1 MKTEEKPSQG
11 EQDEPA
17 VPVRRGV
24 NEFALKFATVNGTG
38 SASANNLILRSIFR
52 MGVPVSG
59 KNLFPSNIQG
69 LPTWYEVRVS
79 QLGHT
84 ARPSSFDL
92 MVAMNGQTYQ
102 QDIGEVASGG
112 YLIYDDSWP
121 LGPEMRRPDITFL
134 GAPLSQL
141 CAQRFSTVKERI
153 LMKNVATAGLV
164 AALLALPEDELSKQ
178 LVAAYSRRPHL
189 LEDNQAALHLG
200 YQYALEHFSCPLPFH
215 VERMGAPDGRILI
228 DGNTA
233 VALGAVF
240 AGATVGAWYPI
251 TPATSVMENF
261 IRLCARYRRHP
272 GPDGREVN
280 DYLIVQAEDELAAL
294 GIVVGAS
301 WAGARAFTS
310 TSGPGL
316 SLMQELLGL
325 AYYTEV
331 PAVLVDVQRAGPSTG
346 MPTRVQQ
353 ADLLSAAFASHGDT
367 RHILLFPADPRE
379 CFLHTVQAFDL
390 AERFQTPVLVMS
402 DLDIGMNDW
411 EVRELTWDDTYRP
424 DRGRLL
430 SPGELER
437 LERFWRYG
445 DPDSEGTTPRAVP
458 GESPRAGHL
467 VRGSGHD
474 FRAAYTERPD
484 EYQEVMDRLLR
495 KHRAAAEHLPPPVVE
510 VREGAPFG
518 VITLGSCDLAV
529 REALEALPGPAPSYL
544 RVTGYPF
551 PPAVA
556 RFIESH
562 PHCYVV
568 EQNRDAQL
576 RSLLLIETGA
586 GAERLRPVLSYGG
599 LPLTASFVRERILEL
614 EGAL

>member
-1 MKTEEKPSQG
+1 MAEVQLPEAPSR
-11 EQDEPA
+11 A
-17 VPVRRGV
+17 RV
-24 NEFALKFATVNGTG
+24 NEFAIKLANVNGTG
-38 SASANNLILRSIFR
+38 SASTNNLLMQTIFR

-79 QLGHT
+79 QSGHT
-84 ARPSSFDL
+84 ARTASFDL

-102 QDIGEVASGG
+102 QDIEEVASGG
-112 YLIYDDSWP
+112 YLVYDDSWP
-121 LGPEMRRPDITFL
+121 LNPEMRRPDITFL
-134 GAPLSQL
+134 GAPLAQL
-141 CAQRFSTVKERI
+141 CAQRFTTVKERI

-164 AALLALPEDELSKQ
+164 AALLALPLEELSKQ
-178 LVAAYSRRPHL
+178 LVAAYSRRPQL
-189 LEDNQAALHLG
+189 LEDNQAALELG
-200 YQYALEHFSCPLPFH
+200 YRYALDNFSCPLPFH
-215 VERMGAPDGRILI
+215 VEQMGAPDGRILI

-261 IRLCARYRRHP
+261 VRLCAQYRRHP
-272 GPDGREVN
+272 GPDGREAH
-280 DYLIVQAEDELAAL
+280 DYLILQAEDELAAL

-353 ADLLSAAFASHGDT
+353 ADLFSAAFASHGDT
-367 RHILLFPADPRE
+367 RHILLFPSDPRE

-411 EVRELTWDDTYRP
+411 EVPELTWDDSYRP

-430 SPGELER
+430 GTEELER
-437 LERFWRYG
+437 LEHFWRYG
-445 DPDSEGTTPRAVP
+445 DPDLQWTTPRAVP
-458 GESPRAGHL
+458 GETPRAGHL

-474 FRAAYTERPD
+474 LRALYTERPD
-484 EYQEVMDRLLR
+484 EYQEVVDRLLR
-495 KHRAAAEHLPPPVVE
+495 KHQAAATHLPPPVVE
-510 VREGAPFG
+510 LREGAPFG
-518 VITLGSCDLAV
+518 VISMGSCDLAV
-529 REALEALPGPAPSYL
+529 REALEEFPGPAPSYL
-544 RVTGYPF
+544 RITGYPF

-556 RFIESH
+556 EFIEAH
-562 PHCYVV
+562 THCYVV

-586 GAERLRPVLSYGG
+586 GGERLRPVLSYGG
-599 LPLTASFVRERILEL
+599 LPITASFIRDRILEQ
-614 EGAL
+614 ESPQ

>member
-1 MKTEEKPSQG
+1 MAKVQLPEAPSR
-11 EQDEPA
+11 A
-17 VPVRRGV
+17 RV
-24 NEFALKFATVNGTG
+24 NEFAIKLANVNGTG
-38 SASANNLILRSIFR
+38 SASTNNLLMQTIFR

-79 QLGHT
+79 QSGHT
-84 ARPSSFDL
+84 ARTASFDL

-102 QDIGEVASGG
+102 QDIGEVAPGG
-112 YLIYDDSWP
+112 YLVYDDSWP
-121 LGPEMRRPDITFL
+121 LDPEMRRSDITFL
-134 GAPLSQL
+134 GAPLAQL
-141 CAQRFSTVKERI
+141 CAQRFNTVKERI

-164 AALLALPEDELSKQ
+164 AALLALPVDELSKQ
-178 LVAAYSRRPHL
+178 LVAAYSRRPQL
-189 LEDNQAALHLG
+189 LEDNQAALQLG
-200 YQYALEHFSCPLPFH
+200 YQYALENFPCPLPFH
-215 VERMGAPDGRILI
+215 VEQMGAPDGRILI

-261 IRLCARYRRHP
+261 IRLCAQYRRRP

-280 DYLIVQAEDELAAL
+280 DYLILQAEDELAAL

-367 RHILLFPADPRE
+367 RHILLFPSDPRE

-411 EVRELTWDDTYRP
+411 EVPELTWDDSYGP

-430 SPGELER
+430 SPEELER
-437 LERFWRYG
+437 LEHFWRYG
-445 DPDSEGTTPRAVP
+445 DPDPEWTTPRAVP
-458 GESPRAGHL
+458 GETPRAGHL

-474 FRAAYTERPD
+474 LRAVYTERPD
-484 EYQEVMDRLLR
+484 EYQEVVDRLLR
-495 KHRAAAEHLPPPVVE
+495 KHRAAAQHLPPPVVE
-510 VREGAPFG
+510 LHEGAPFG
-518 VITLGSCDLAV
+518 VITMGSCDLAV
-529 REALEALPGPAPSYL
+529 REALEHLPGPAPSYL

-551 PPAVA
+551 PAAVA
-556 RFIESH
+556 EFMAAH

-568 EQNRDAQL
+568 EQNRDGQL
-576 RSLLLIETGA
+576 RSLLLIETGF
-586 GAERLRPVLSYGG
+586 GGERLRPVLSYGG
-599 LPLTASFVRERILEL
+599 LPITASFIRDRILEQ
-614 EGAL
+614 ESPQ

>member
-1 MKTEEKPSQG
+1 MAKVQLPEAPSR
-11 EQDEPA
+11 A
-17 VPVRRGV
+17 RV
-24 NEFALKFATVNGTG
+24 NEFAIKLANVNGTG
-38 SASANNLILRSIFR
+38 SASTNNLLMQTIFR

-79 QLGHT
+79 QSGHT
-84 ARPSSFDL
+84 ARTASFDL

-102 QDIGEVASGG
+102 QDIGEVAPGG
-112 YLIYDDSWP
+112 YLVYDDSWP
-121 LGPEMRRPDITFL
+121 LDPEMRRSDITFL
-134 GAPLSQL
+134 GAPLAQL
-141 CAQRFSTVKERI
+141 CAQRFNTVKERI

-164 AALLALPEDELSKQ
+164 AALLALPVDELSKQ
-178 LVAAYSRRPHL
+178 LVAAYSRRPQL
-189 LEDNQAALHLG
+189 LEDNQAALQLG
-200 YQYALEHFSCPLPFH
+200 YQYALENFPCPLPFH
-215 VERMGAPDGRILI
+215 VEQMGAPDGRILI

-261 IRLCARYRRHP
+261 IRLCSQYRRRP

-280 DYLIVQAEDELAAL
+280 DYLILQAEDELAAL

-367 RHILLFPADPRE
+367 RHILLFPSDPRE

-411 EVRELTWDDTYRP
+411 EVPELTWDDSYRP

-430 SPGELER
+430 SPEELER

-445 DPDSEGTTPRAVP
+445 DPDPEWTTPRAVP
-458 GESPRAGHL
+458 GETPRAGHL

-474 FRAAYTERPD
+474 LRAVYTERPD
-484 EYQEVMDRLLR
+484 EYQEVVDRLLR
-495 KHRAAAEHLPPPVVE
+495 KHRAAAQHLPPPVVE
-510 VREGAPFG
+510 LHEGAPFG
-518 VITLGSCDLAV
+518 VITMGSCDLAV
-529 REALEALPGPAPSYL
+529 REALEQLPGPAPSYL

-551 PPAVA
+551 PAAVA
-556 RFIESH
+556 EFMAAH

-568 EQNRDAQL
+568 EQNRDGQL
-576 RSLLLIETGA
+576 RSLLLIETGF
-586 GAERLRPVLSYGG
+586 GGERLRPVLSYGG
-599 LPLTASFVRERILEL
+599 LPITASFIRDRILEQ
-614 EGAL
+614 ESPQ

>member
-1 MKTEEKPSQG
+1 MAKVQLPEAPSR
-11 EQDEPA
+11 A
-17 VPVRRGV
+17 RV
-24 NEFALKFATVNGTG
+24 NEFAIKLANVNGTG
-38 SASANNLILRSIFR
+38 SASTNNLLMQTIFR

-79 QLGHT
+79 QSGHT
-84 ARPSSFDL
+84 ARTASFDL

-102 QDIGEVASGG
+102 QDIREVASGG
-112 YLIYDDSWP
+112 YLVYDDSWP
-121 LGPEMRRPDITFL
+121 LDPEMRRPDITFL
-134 GAPLSQL
+134 GAPLAQL
-141 CAQRFSTVKERI
+141 CAQRFDTVKERI

-164 AALLALPEDELSKQ
+164 AALLALPVDELSQQ
-178 LVAAYSRRPHL
+178 LVAAYSRRPQL
-189 LEDNQAALHLG
+189 LEDNQAALQLG
-200 YQYALEHFSCPLPFH
+200 YQYALENFPCPLPFH
-215 VERMGAPDGRILI
+215 VQPMGAPEGRILI

-233 VALGAVF
+233 VALGAVY

-272 GPDGREVN
+272 GPDGQEAN
-280 DYLIVQAEDELAAL
+280 DYLILQAEDELAAL

-367 RHILLFPADPRE
+367 RHILLFPSDPRE
-379 CFLHTVQAFDL
+379 CFLHTVRAFDL

-411 EVRELTWDDTYRP
+411 EVPELTWDDSYRP

-430 SPGELER
+430 SPEELER

-445 DPDSEGTTPRAVP
+445 DPDPEWTTPRAVP
-458 GESPRAGHL
+458 GETPRAGHL

-474 FRAAYTERPD
+474 LRAVYTERPD
-484 EYQEVMDRLLR
+484 EYQEVVDRLLR
-495 KHRAAAEHLPPPVVE
+495 KHRAAAQHLPPPVVE
-510 VREGAPFG
+510 LHEGAPFG
-518 VITLGSCDLAV
+518 VITMGSCDLAV
-529 REALEALPGPAPSYL
+529 REALEQLPGPVSSYL
-544 RVTGYPF
+544 RITGYPF

-556 RFIESH
+556 EFMGAH

-568 EQNRDAQL
+568 EQNRDGQL
-576 RSLLLIETGA
+576 RSLLLMETGVS
-586 GAERLRPVLSYGG
+586 GERLRPVLSYGG
-599 LPLTASFVRERILEL
+599 LPITASFIRDRILEQ
-614 EGAL
+614 ESPQ

>member
-1 MKTEEKPSQG
+1 MAKVQLPEAPSR
-11 EQDEPA
+11 A
-17 VPVRRGV
+17 RV
-24 NEFALKFATVNGTG
+24 NEFAIKLANVNGTG
-38 SASANNLILRSIFR
+38 SASTNNLLMQTIFR

-79 QLGHT
+79 QSGHT
-84 ARPSSFDL
+84 ARTASFDL

-102 QDIGEVASGG
+102 QDIGEVAPGG
-112 YLIYDDSWP
+112 YLVYDDSWP
-121 LGPEMRRPDITFL
+121 LDPEMRRSDITFL
-134 GAPLSQL
+134 GAPLAQL
-141 CAQRFSTVKERI
+141 CAQRFNTVKERI

-164 AALLALPEDELSKQ
+164 AALLALPVDELSKQ
-178 LVAAYSRRPHL
+178 LVAAYSRRPQL
-189 LEDNQAALHLG
+189 LEDNQAALQLG
-200 YQYALEHFSCPLPFH
+200 YQYALENFPCPLPFH
-215 VERMGAPDGRILI
+215 VEQMGAPDGRILI

-261 IRLCARYRRHP
+261 IRLCSQYRRRP

-280 DYLIVQAEDELAAL
+280 DYLILQAEDELAAL

-367 RHILLFPADPRE
+367 RHILLFPSDPRE

-411 EVRELTWDDTYRP
+411 EVPELTWDDSYRP

-430 SPGELER
+430 SPEELER
-437 LERFWRYG
+437 LEHFWRYG
-445 DPDSEGTTPRAVP
+445 DPDPEWTTPRAVP
-458 GESPRAGHL
+458 GETPRAGHL

-474 FRAAYTERPD
+474 LRAVYTERPD
-484 EYQEVMDRLLR
+484 EYQEVVDRLLR
-495 KHRAAAEHLPPPVVE
+495 KHRAAAQHLPPPVVE
-510 VREGAPFG
+510 LHEGAPFG
-518 VITLGSCDLAV
+518 VITMGSCDLAV
-529 REALEALPGPAPSYL
+529 REALEQLPGPAPSYL

-551 PPAVA
+551 PAAVA
-556 RFIESH
+556 EFMAAH

-568 EQNRDAQL
+568 EQNRDGQL
-576 RSLLLIETGA
+576 RSLLLIETGF
-586 GAERLRPVLSYGG
+586 GGERLRPVLSYGG
-599 LPLTASFVRERILEL
+599 LPITASFIRDRILEQ
-614 EGAL
+614 ESPQ

>member
-1 MKTEEKPSQG
+1 MAKVQLPEAPSR
-11 EQDEPA
+11 A
-17 VPVRRGV
+17 RV
-24 NEFALKFATVNGTG
+24 NEFAIKLANVNGTG
-38 SASANNLILRSIFR
+38 SASTNNLLMQTIFR

-79 QLGHT
+79 QSGHT
-84 ARPSSFDL
+84 ARTASFDL

-102 QDIGEVASGG
+102 QDIGEVAPGG
-112 YLIYDDSWP
+112 YLVYDDSWP
-121 LGPEMRRPDITFL
+121 LDPEMRRSDITFL
-134 GAPLSQL
+134 GAPLAQL
-141 CAQRFSTVKERI
+141 CAQRFNTVKERI

-164 AALLALPEDELSKQ
+164 AALLALPVDELSKQ
-178 LVAAYSRRPHL
+178 LVAAYSRRPQL
-189 LEDNQAALHLG
+189 LEDNQAALQLG
-200 YQYALEHFSCPLPFH
+200 YQYARENFPCPLPFH
-215 VERMGAPDGRILI
+215 VEQMGAPDGRILI

-261 IRLCARYRRHP
+261 IRLCSQYRRRP

-280 DYLIVQAEDELAAL
+280 DYLILQAEDELAAL

-367 RHILLFPADPRE
+367 RHILLFPSDPRE

-411 EVRELTWDDTYRP
+411 EVPELTWDDSYRP

-430 SPGELER
+430 SPEELER
-437 LERFWRYG
+437 LEHFWRYG
-445 DPDSEGTTPRAVP
+445 DPDPEWTTPRAVP
-458 GESPRAGHL
+458 GETPRAGHL

-474 FRAAYTERPD
+474 LRAVYTERPD
-484 EYQEVMDRLLR
+484 EYQEVVDRLLR
-495 KHRAAAEHLPPPVVE
+495 KHRAAAQHLPPPVVE
-510 VREGAPFG
+510 LHEGAPFG
-518 VITLGSCDLAV
+518 VITMGSCDLAV
-529 REALEALPGPAPSYL
+529 REALEQLPGPAPSYL

-551 PPAVA
+551 PAAVA
-556 RFIESH
+556 EFMAAH

-568 EQNRDAQL
+568 EQNRDGQL
-576 RSLLLIETGA
+576 RSLLLIETGF
-586 GAERLRPVLSYGG
+586 GGERLRPVLSYGG
-599 LPLTASFVRERILEL
+599 LPITASFIRDRILEQ
-614 EGAL
+614 ESPQ

>member
-1 MKTEEKPSQG
+1 MAKVQLPEAPSR
-11 EQDEPA
+11 A
-17 VPVRRGV
+17 RV
-24 NEFALKFATVNGTG
+24 NEFAIKLANVNGTG
-38 SASANNLILRSIFR
+38 SASTNNLLMQTIFR

-79 QLGHT
+79 QSGHT
-84 ARPSSFDL
+84 ARTASFDL

-102 QDIGEVASGG
+102 QDIGEVAPGG
-112 YLIYDDSWP
+112 YLVYDDSWP
-121 LGPEMRRPDITFL
+121 LDPEMRRSDITFL
-134 GAPLSQL
+134 GAPLAQL
-141 CAQRFSTVKERI
+141 CAQRFNTVKERI

-164 AALLALPEDELSKQ
+164 AALLALPVDELSKQ
-178 LVAAYSRRPHL
+178 LVAAYSRRPQL
-189 LEDNQAALHLG
+189 LEDNQAALQLG
-200 YQYALEHFSCPLPFH
+200 YQYALENFPCPLPFH
-215 VERMGAPDGRILI
+215 VEQMGAPDGRILI

-261 IRLCARYRRHP
+261 IRLCSQYRRRP

-280 DYLIVQAEDELAAL
+280 DYLILQAEDELAAL

-367 RHILLFPADPRE
+367 RHILLFPSDPRE
-379 CFLHTVQAFDL
+379 CFLHTVKAFDL

-411 EVRELTWDDTYRP
+411 EVPELTWDDSYRP

-430 SPGELER
+430 SPEELER
-437 LERFWRYG
+437 LEHFWRYG
-445 DPDSEGTTPRAVP
+445 DPDPEWTTPRAVP
-458 GESPRAGHL
+458 GETPRAGHL

-474 FRAAYTERPD
+474 LRAVYTERPD
-484 EYQEVMDRLLR
+484 EYQEVVDRLLR
-495 KHRAAAEHLPPPVVE
+495 KHRAAAQHLPPPVVE
-510 VREGAPFG
+510 LHEGAPFG
-518 VITLGSCDLAV
+518 VITMGSCDLAV
-529 REALEALPGPAPSYL
+529 REALEHLPGPAPSYL

-551 PPAVA
+551 PAAVA
-556 RFIESH
+556 EFMAAH

-568 EQNRDAQL
+568 EQNRDGQL
-576 RSLLLIETGA
+576 RSLLLIETGF
-586 GAERLRPVLSYGG
+586 GGERLRPVLSYGG
-599 LPLTASFVRERILEL
+599 LPITASFIRDRILEQ
-614 EGAL
+614 ESPQ

>member
-1 MKTEEKPSQG
+1 MAKVQLPEAPSR
-11 EQDEPA
+11 A
-17 VPVRRGV
+17 RV
-24 NEFALKFATVNGTG
+24 NEFAIKLANVNGTG
-38 SASANNLILRSIFR
+38 SASTNNLLMQTIFR

-79 QLGHT
+79 QSGHT
-84 ARPSSFDL
+84 ARTSSFDL

-102 QDIGEVASGG
+102 QDIAEVASGG
-112 YLIYDDSWP
+112 YLVYDDSWP
-121 LGPEMRRPDITFL
+121 LDQEMRRPDITFL
-134 GAPLSQL
+134 GAPLAQL
-141 CAQRFSTVKERI
+141 CAQRFATVKERI

-164 AALLALPEDELSKQ
+164 AALLALPVDELSKQ
-178 LVAAYSRRPHL
+178 LVAAYSRRPQL
-189 LEDNQAALHLG
+189 LEDNQAALQLG
-200 YQYALEHFSCPLPFH
+200 YQYALENFSCPLPFH

-261 IRLCARYRRHP
+261 IRLCAQYRRHP

-280 DYLIVQAEDELAAL
+280 DYLILQAEDELAAL

-367 RHILLFPADPRE
+367 RHILLFPSDPSE
-379 CFLHTVQAFDL
+379 CFRHTVQAFDL

-411 EVRELTWDDTYRP
+411 EVPELTWDDSYRP

-430 SPGELER
+430 RPEELER
-437 LERFWRYG
+437 LEHFWRYG
-445 DPDSEGTTPRAVP
+445 DPDPEWTTPRAVP
-458 GESPRAGHL
+458 GETPQAGHL

-474 FRAAYTERPD
+474 FRAVYTERPD
-484 EYQEVMDRLLR
+484 EYQEVVDRLLR

-510 VREGAPFG
+510 LREGAPFG
-518 VITLGSCDLAV
+518 VITMGSCDLAA
-529 REALEALPGPAPSYL
+529 REALEQLPGPTPSYL
-544 RVTGYPF
+544 RITGYPF

-556 RFIESH
+556 EFIEAH

-568 EQNRDAQL
+568 EQNRDGQL
-576 RSLLLIETGA
+576 RSLLLIETGV
-586 GAERLRPVLSYGG
+586 GGERLRPVLSYGG
-599 LPLTASFVRERILEL
+599 LPITASFIQDRILEQ
-614 EGAL
+614 ESPK

>member
-1 MKTEEKPSQG
+1 MAEVQLPEAPSQ
-11 EQDEPA
+11 A
-17 VPVRRGV
+17 RV
-24 NEFALKFATVNGTG
+24 NEFALKLANVNGTG
-38 SASANNLILRSIFR
+38 SASTNNLLMQTIFR

-79 QLGHT
+79 QSGHT
-84 ARPSSFDL
+84 ARTSSFDL

-102 QDIGEVASGG
+102 QDIQEVASGG
-112 YLIYDDSWP
+112 YLVYDDSWP
-121 LGPEMRRPDITFL
+121 LDPEMRRPDITFL
-134 GAPLSQL
+134 GAPLAQL
-141 CAQRFSTVKERI
+141 CAQRFLTVKERI

-164 AALLALPEDELSKQ
+164 AALLALPVDELSKQ
-178 LVAAYSRRPHL
+178 LVAAYSRRPQL
-189 LEDNQAALHLG
+189 LEDNQAALELG
-200 YQYALEHFSCPLPFH
+200 YQHARDNFPCPLPFH
-215 VERMGAPDGRILI
+215 VEEVGAPDGRILI

-261 IRLCARYRRHP
+261 IRLCAQYRRHP
-272 GPDGREVN
+272 GPDGQEGR
-280 DYLIVQAEDELAAL
+280 DYLILQAEDELAAL

-367 RHILLFPADPRE
+367 RHILLFPSDPRE
-379 CFLHTVQAFDL
+379 CFLHTVRAFDL
-390 AERFQTPVLVMS
+390 ADRFQTPVVLMS

-411 EVRELTWDDTYRP
+411 EVPELTWDDSYRP

-430 SPGELER
+430 GTEELER
-437 LERFWRYG
+437 LEQFWRYG
-445 DPDSEGTTPRAVP
+445 DPDPEWTTPRAVP
-458 GESPRAGHL
+458 GETPRAGHL

-474 FRAAYTERPD
+474 FRAIYTERPD

-495 KHRAAAEHLPPPVVE
+495 KHRAAAAHLPPPVVE
-510 VREGAPFG
+510 RREGAPFG
-518 VITLGSCDLAV
+518 VITMGSCDLPV
-529 REALEALPGPAPSYL
+529 REALEQLPGPEPSYL
-544 RVTGYPF
+544 RITGYPF

-556 RFIESH
+556 EFIEAH

-586 GAERLRPVLSYGG
+586 GGERLRPVLSYGG
-599 LPLTASFVRERILEL
+599 LPVTASFVRDRILEQ
-614 EGAL
+614 ESPQ

>member
-1 MKTEEKPSQG
+1 MAKVQLPDAPSR
-11 EQDEPA
+11 A
-17 VPVRRGV
+17 RV
-24 NEFALKFATVNGTG
+24 NEFAIKLANVNGTG
-38 SASANNLILRSIFR
+38 SASTNNLLMQTIFR

-79 QLGHT
+79 QSGHT
-84 ARPSSFDL
+84 ARTASFDL

-112 YLIYDDSWP
+112 YLVYDDSWP
-121 LGPEMRRPDITFL
+121 LDPEMRRPDITFL
-134 GAPLSQL
+134 GAPLAQL
-141 CAQRFSTVKERI
+141 CAQRFGTVKERI

-164 AALLALPEDELSKQ
+164 AALLALPVDELSKQ
-178 LVAAYSRRPHL
+178 LVAAYSRRPQL
-189 LEDNQAALHLG
+189 LEDNQAALQLG
-200 YQYALEHFSCPLPFH
+200 YQYALENFPCPLPFH
-215 VERMGAPDGRILI
+215 VEQMGAPDGRILI

-233 VALGAVF
+233 VALGAVY

-261 IRLCARYRRHP
+261 IRLCAQYRRHP

-280 DYLIVQAEDELAAL
+280 DYLILQAEDELAAL

-367 RHILLFPADPRE
+367 RHILLFPSDPRE
-379 CFLHTVQAFDL
+379 CFLHTVKAFDL

-411 EVRELTWDDTYRP
+411 EVPELTWDDSYRP

-437 LERFWRYG
+437 LEHFWRYG
-445 DPDSEGTTPRAVP
+445 DPDPEWTTPRAVP
-458 GESPRAGHL
+458 GETPRAGHL

-474 FRAAYTERPD
+474 FRAVYTERPD
-484 EYQEVMDRLLR
+484 EYQEVVDRLLR
-495 KHRAAAEHLPPPVVE
+495 KHRAAAQHLPPPVVE
-510 VREGAPFG
+510 LHAGAPFG
-518 VITLGSCDLAV
+518 VITMGSCDLAV
-529 REALEALPGPAPSYL
+529 REALEQLPGPAPSYL

-551 PPAVA
+551 PAAVA
-556 RFIESH
+556 EFMAAH

-568 EQNRDAQL
+568 EQNRDGQL
-576 RSLLLIETGA
+576 RSLLLIETGF
-586 GAERLRPVLSYGG
+586 GGERLRPVLSYGG
-599 LPLTASFVRERILEL
+599 LPITASFIRDRILEQ
-614 EGAL
+614 ESPQ

>member
-1 MKTEEKPSQG
+1 MAEVQLPEAPSR
-11 EQDEPA
+11 A
-17 VPVRRGV
+17 RV
-24 NEFALKFATVNGTG
+24 NEFAIKLANVNGTG
-38 SASANNLILRSIFR
+38 SASTNNLLMQTIFR

-79 QLGHT
+79 QSGHT
-84 ARPSSFDL
+84 ARTASFDL

-112 YLIYDDSWP
+112 YLVYDDSWP
-121 LGPEMRRPDITFL
+121 LDPEMRRPDLTFL
-134 GAPLSQL
+134 GAPLAQL
-141 CAQRFSTVKERI
+141 CAQRFGTVKERI

-164 AALLALPEDELSKQ
+164 AALLALPVDELSKQ
-178 LVAAYSRRPHL
+178 LVAAYSRRPQL
-189 LEDNQAALHLG
+189 LEDNQAALQLG
-200 YQYALEHFSCPLPFH
+200 YQYALENFPCPLPFH
-215 VERMGAPDGRILI
+215 VEQMGAPDGRILI

-233 VALGAVF
+233 VALGAVY

-261 IRLCARYRRHP
+261 IRLCAQYRRHP

-280 DYLIVQAEDELAAL
+280 DYLILQAEDELAAL

-367 RHILLFPADPRE
+367 RHILLFPSDPRE
-379 CFLHTVQAFDL
+379 CFLHTVKAFDL

-411 EVRELTWDDTYRP
+411 EVPELTWDDSYRP

-430 SPGELER
+430 SPEELER

-445 DPDSEGTTPRAVP
+445 DPDPEWTTPRAVP
-458 GESPRAGHL
+458 GETPRAGHL

-474 FRAAYTERPD
+474 LRAVYTERPD
-484 EYQEVMDRLLR
+484 EYQEVVDRLLR
-495 KHRAAAEHLPPPVVE
+495 KHRAAAQHLPPPVVE
-510 VREGAPFG
+510 MHEGAPFG
-518 VITLGSCDLAV
+518 VITMGSCDLAV
-529 REALEALPGPAPSYL
+529 REALEQLPGPAPSYL

-551 PPAVA
+551 PAAVA
-556 RFIESH
+556 EFVAAH

-568 EQNRDAQL
+568 EQNRDGQL
-576 RSLLLIETGA
+576 RSLLLIETGF
-586 GAERLRPVLSYGG
+586 GGERLRPVLSYGG
-599 LPLTASFVRERILEL
+599 LPITASFIRDRILEQ
-614 EGAL
+614 ESPK

>member
-1 MKTEEKPSQG
+1 MAEVQLPEAPSR
-11 EQDEPA
+11 A
-17 VPVRRGV
+17 RV
-24 NEFALKFATVNGTG
+24 NEFAIKLANVNGTG
-38 SASANNLILRSIFR
+38 SASTNNLLMQTIFR

-79 QLGHT
+79 QSGHT
-84 ARPSSFDL
+84 ARTASFDL

-112 YLIYDDSWP
+112 YLVYDDSWP
-121 LGPEMRRPDITFL
+121 LDSEMRRPDITFL
-134 GAPLSQL
+134 GAPLAQL
-141 CAQRFSTVKERI
+141 CAQRFGTVKERI

-164 AALLALPEDELSKQ
+164 AALLALPVDELSKQ
-178 LVAAYSRRPHL
+178 LVAAYSRRPQL
-189 LEDNQAALHLG
+189 LEDNQAALQLG
-200 YQYALEHFSCPLPFH
+200 YQYALENFPCPLPFH
-215 VERMGAPDGRILI
+215 VEQMGAPDGRILI

-261 IRLCARYRRHP
+261 IRLCSQYRRRP

-280 DYLIVQAEDELAAL
+280 DYLILQAEDELAAL

-367 RHILLFPADPRE
+367 RHILLFPSDPRE

-411 EVRELTWDDTYRP
+411 EVPELTWDDSYRP

-430 SPGELER
+430 SPEELER
-437 LERFWRYG
+437 LEHFWRYG
-445 DPDSEGTTPRAVP
+445 DPDPEWTTPRAVP
-458 GESPRAGHL
+458 GETPRAGHL

-474 FRAAYTERPD
+474 LRAVYTERPD
-484 EYQEVMDRLLR
+484 EYQEVVDRLLR
-495 KHRAAAEHLPPPVVE
+495 KHRAAAQHLPPPVVE
-510 VREGAPFG
+510 LHEGAPFG
-518 VITLGSCDLAV
+518 VITMGSCDLAV
-529 REALEALPGPAPSYL
+529 REALEQLPGPAPSYL

-551 PPAVA
+551 PAAVA
-556 RFIESH
+556 EFMAAH

-568 EQNRDAQL
+568 EQNRDGQL
-576 RSLLLIETGA
+576 RSLLLIETGF
-586 GAERLRPVLSYGG
+586 GGERLRPVLSYGG
-599 LPLTASFVRERILEL
+599 LPITASFIRDRILEQ
-614 EGAL
+614 ESPQ

>member
-1 MKTEEKPSQG
+1 MAEVQLPEAPSR
-11 EQDEPA
+11 A
-17 VPVRRGV
+17 RV
-24 NEFALKFATVNGTG
+24 NEFAIKLANVNGTG
-38 SASANNLILRSIFR
+38 SASTNNLLMQTIFR

-79 QLGHT
+79 QSGHT
-84 ARPSSFDL
+84 ARTASFDL

-112 YLIYDDSWP
+112 YLVYDDSWA
-121 LGPEMRRPDITFL
+121 LDSEMRRPDITFL
-134 GAPLSQL
+134 GAPLAQL
-141 CAQRFSTVKERI
+141 CAQRFATVKERI

-164 AALLALPEDELSKQ
+164 AALLALPVDELSKQ
-178 LVAAYSRRPHL
+178 LVAAYSRRPQL
-189 LEDNQAALHLG
+189 LEDNQAALQLG
-200 YQYALEHFSCPLPFH
+200 YQYALENFPCPLPFH
-215 VERMGAPDGRILI
+215 VEQMGAPDGRILI

-233 VALGAVF
+233 VALGAVY

-261 IRLCARYRRHP
+261 IRLCAQYRRHP

-280 DYLIVQAEDELAAL
+280 DYLILQAEDELAAL

-367 RHILLFPADPRE
+367 RHILLFPSDPRE
-379 CFLHTVQAFDL
+379 CFLHTVKAFDL

-411 EVRELTWDDTYRP
+411 EVPELTWDDSYRP

-430 SPGELER
+430 SPEELER

-445 DPDSEGTTPRAVP
+445 DPDPEWTTPRAVP
-458 GESPRAGHL
+458 GETPRAGHL

-474 FRAAYTERPD
+474 LRAVYTERPD
-484 EYQEVMDRLLR
+484 EYQEVVDRLLR
-495 KHRAAAEHLPPPVVE
+495 KHRAAAQHLPPPVVE
-510 VREGAPFG
+510 MHEGAPFG
-518 VITLGSCDLAV
+518 VITMGSCDLAV
-529 REALEALPGPAPSYL
+529 REALEQLPGPAPSYL

-551 PPAVA
+551 PAAVA
-556 RFIESH
+556 EFVAAH

-568 EQNRDAQL
+568 EQNRDGQL
-576 RSLLLIETGA
+576 RSLLLIETGF
-586 GAERLRPVLSYGG
+586 GGERLRPVLSYGG
-599 LPLTASFVRERILEL
+599 LPITASFIRDRILEQ
-614 EGAL
+614 ESPK

>member
-1 MKTEEKPSQG
+1 MAKVQLPEAPSR
-11 EQDEPA
+11 A
-17 VPVRRGV
+17 RV
-24 NEFALKFATVNGTG
+24 NEFAIKLANVNGTG
-38 SASANNLILRSIFR
+38 SASTNNLLMQTIFR

-79 QLGHT
+79 QSGHT
-84 ARPSSFDL
+84 ARTASFDL

-102 QDIGEVASGG
+102 QDIGEVAPGG
-112 YLIYDDSWP
+112 YLVYDDSWP
-121 LGPEMRRPDITFL
+121 LDPEMRRSDITFL
-134 GAPLSQL
+134 GAPLAQL
-141 CAQRFSTVKERI
+141 CAQRFNTVKERI

-164 AALLALPEDELSKQ
+164 AALLALPVDELSKQ
-178 LVAAYSRRPHL
+178 LVAAYSRRPQL
-189 LEDNQAALHLG
+189 LEDNQAALQLG
-200 YQYALEHFSCPLPFH
+200 YQYALENFPCPLPFH
-215 VERMGAPDGRILI
+215 VEQMGAPDGRILI

-261 IRLCARYRRHP
+261 IRLCSQYRRRP
-272 GPDGREVN
+272 SPDGREVN
-280 DYLIVQAEDELAAL
+280 DYLILQAEDELAAL

-367 RHILLFPADPRE
+367 RHILLFPSDPRE

-411 EVRELTWDDTYRP
+411 EVPELTWDDSYRP

-430 SPGELER
+430 SPEELER
-437 LERFWRYG
+437 LEHFWRYG
-445 DPDSEGTTPRAVP
+445 DPDPEWTTPRAVP
-458 GESPRAGHL
+458 GETPRAGHL

-474 FRAAYTERPD
+474 LRAVYTERPD
-484 EYQEVMDRLLR
+484 EYQEVVDRLLR
-495 KHRAAAEHLPPPVVE
+495 KHRAAAQHLPPPVVE
-510 VREGAPFG
+510 LHEGAPFG
-518 VITLGSCDLAV
+518 VITMGSCDLAV
-529 REALEALPGPAPSYL
+529 REALEHLPGPAPSYL

-551 PPAVA
+551 PAAVA
-556 RFIESH
+556 EFMAAH

-568 EQNRDAQL
+568 EQNRDGQL
-576 RSLLLIETGA
+576 RSLLLIETGF
-586 GAERLRPVLSYGG
+586 GGERLRPVLSYGG
-599 LPLTASFVRERILEL
+599 LPITASFIRDRILEQ
-614 EGAL
+614 ESPQ

>member
-1 MKTEEKPSQG
+1 MAKVQLPEAPSR
-11 EQDEPA
+11 A
-17 VPVRRGV
+17 RV
-24 NEFALKFATVNGTG
+24 NEFAIKLANVNGTG
-38 SASANNLILRSIFR
+38 SASTNNLLMQTIFR

-79 QLGHT
+79 QSGHT
-84 ARPSSFDL
+84 ARTASFDL

-102 QDIGEVASGG
+102 QDIGEVAPGG
-112 YLIYDDSWP
+112 YLVYDDSWP
-121 LGPEMRRPDITFL
+121 LDPEMRRSDITFL
-134 GAPLSQL
+134 GAPLAQL
-141 CAQRFSTVKERI
+141 CAQRFNTVKERI

-164 AALLALPEDELSKQ
+164 AALLALPVDELSKQ
-178 LVAAYSRRPHL
+178 LVAAYSRRPQL
-189 LEDNQAALHLG
+189 LEDNQAALQLG
-200 YQYALEHFSCPLPFH
+200 YQYALENFPCPLPFH
-215 VERMGAPDGRILI
+215 VEQMGAPDGRILI

-261 IRLCARYRRHP
+261 IRLCAQYRRRP

-280 DYLIVQAEDELAAL
+280 DYLILQAEDELAAL

-367 RHILLFPADPRE
+367 RHILLFPSDPRE

-411 EVRELTWDDTYRP
+411 EVPELTWDDSYRP

-430 SPGELER
+430 SPAELER
-437 LERFWRYG
+437 LEHFWRYG
-445 DPDSEGTTPRAVP
+445 DPDPEWTTPRAVP
-458 GESPRAGHL
+458 GETPRAGHL

-474 FRAAYTERPD
+474 LRAVYTERPD
-484 EYQEVMDRLLR
+484 EYQEVVDRLLR
-495 KHRAAAEHLPPPVVE
+495 KHRAAAQHLPPPVVE
-510 VREGAPFG
+510 LHEGAPFG
-518 VITLGSCDLAV
+518 VITMGSCDLAV
-529 REALEALPGPAPSYL
+529 REALEHLPGPAPSYL

-551 PPAVA
+551 PAAVA
-556 RFIESH
+556 EFMAAH

-568 EQNRDAQL
+568 EQNRDGQL
-576 RSLLLIETGA
+576 RSLLLIETGF
-586 GAERLRPVLSYGG
+586 GGERLRPVLSYGG
-599 LPLTASFVRERILEL
+599 LPITASFIRDRILEQ
-614 EGAL
+614 ESPQ

>member
-1 MKTEEKPSQG
+1 MAEVQLPEAPSR
-11 EQDEPA
+11 A
-17 VPVRRGV
+17 RV
-24 NEFALKFATVNGTG
+24 NEFAIKLANVNGTG
-38 SASANNLILRSIFR
+38 SASTNNLLMQTIFR

-79 QLGHT
+79 QSGHT
-84 ARPSSFDL
+84 ARTASFDL

-102 QDIGEVASGG
+102 QDIGEVDPGG
-112 YLIYDDSWP
+112 YLVYDDSWP
-121 LGPEMRRPDITFL
+121 LDSEMRRPDITFL
-134 GAPLSQL
+134 GAPLAQL
-141 CAQRFSTVKERI
+141 CAQRFGTVKERI

-164 AALLALPEDELSKQ
+164 AALLALPVDELSKQ
-178 LVAAYSRRPHL
+178 LVAAYSRRPQL
-189 LEDNQAALHLG
+189 LEDNQAALQLG
-200 YQYALEHFSCPLPFH
+200 YQYALENFPCPLPFH
-215 VERMGAPDGRILI
+215 VEQMGAPDGRILI

-233 VALGAVF
+233 VALGAVY

-261 IRLCARYRRHP
+261 IRLCAQYRRHP

-280 DYLIVQAEDELAAL
+280 DYLILQAEDELAAL

-367 RHILLFPADPRE
+367 RHILLFPSDPRE
-379 CFLHTVQAFDL
+379 CFLHTVKAFDL

-411 EVRELTWDDTYRP
+411 EVPELTWDDSYRP

-430 SPGELER
+430 SPEELER

-445 DPDSEGTTPRAVP
+445 DPDPEWTTPRAVP
-458 GESPRAGHL
+458 GETPRAGHL

-474 FRAAYTERPD
+474 LRAVYTERPD
-484 EYQEVMDRLLR
+484 EYQEVVDRLLR
-495 KHRAAAEHLPPPVVE
+495 KHRAAAQHLPPPVVE
-510 VREGAPFG
+510 MHEGAPFG
-518 VITLGSCDLAV
+518 VITMGSCDLAV
-529 REALEALPGPAPSYL
+529 REALEQLPGPAPSYL

-551 PPAVA
+551 PAAVA
-556 RFIESH
+556 EFVAAH

-568 EQNRDAQL
+568 EQNRDGQL
-576 RSLLLIETGA
+576 RSLLLIETGF
-586 GAERLRPVLSYGG
+586 GGERLRPVLSYGG
-599 LPLTASFVRERILEL
+599 LPITASFIRDRILEQ
-614 EGAL
+614 ESPK

>member
-1 MKTEEKPSQG
+1 MAKVQLPDAPSR
-11 EQDEPA
+11 A
-17 VPVRRGV
+17 RV
-24 NEFALKFATVNGTG
+24 NEFAIKLANVNGTG
-38 SASANNLILRSIFR
+38 SASTNNLLMQTIFR

-79 QLGHT
+79 QSGHT
-84 ARPSSFDL
+84 ARTASFDL

-112 YLIYDDSWP
+112 YLVYDDSWP
-121 LGPEMRRPDITFL
+121 LDPEMRRPDITFL
-134 GAPLSQL
+134 GAPLAQL
-141 CAQRFSTVKERI
+141 CAQRFGTVKERI

-164 AALLALPEDELSKQ
+164 AALLALPVDELSKQ
-178 LVAAYSRRPHL
+178 LVAAYSRRPQL
-189 LEDNQAALHLG
+189 LEDNQAALQLG
-200 YQYALEHFSCPLPFH
+200 YQYALENFPCPLPFH
-215 VERMGAPDGRILI
+215 VEQMGAPDGRILI

-233 VALGAVF
+233 VALGAVY

-261 IRLCARYRRHP
+261 IRLCAQYRRHP

-280 DYLIVQAEDELAAL
+280 DYLILQAEDELAAL

-367 RHILLFPADPRE
+367 RHILLFPSDPRE
-379 CFLHTVQAFDL
+379 CFLHTVKAFDL

-411 EVRELTWDDTYRP
+411 EVPELTWDDSYRP

-437 LERFWRYG
+437 LEHFWRYG
-445 DPDSEGTTPRAVP
+445 DPDPEWTTPRAVP
-458 GESPRAGHL
+458 GETPRAGHL

-474 FRAAYTERPD
+474 FRAVYTERPD
-484 EYQEVMDRLLR
+484 EYQEVVDRLLR
-495 KHRAAAEHLPPPVVE
+495 KHRAAAQHLPPPVVE
-510 VREGAPFG
+510 LHAGAPFG
-518 VITLGSCDLAV
+518 VITMGSCDLAV
-529 REALEALPGPAPSYL
+529 REALEQLPGPAPSYL

-551 PPAVA
+551 PAAVPEFMA
-556 RFIESH
+556 AH

-568 EQNRDAQL
+568 EQNRDGQL
-576 RSLLLIETGA
+576 RSLLLIETGF
-586 GAERLRPVLSYGG
+586 GGERLRPVLSYGG
-599 LPLTASFVRERILEL
+599 LPITASFIRDRILEQ
-614 EGAL
+614 ESPQ

>member
-1 MKTEEKPSQG
+1 MAKVQLPDAPSR
-11 EQDEPA
+11 A
-17 VPVRRGV
+17 RV
-24 NEFALKFATVNGTG
+24 NEFAIKLANVNGTG
-38 SASANNLILRSIFR
+38 SASTNNLLMQTIFR

-79 QLGHT
+79 QSGHT
-84 ARPSSFDL
+84 ARTASFDL

-112 YLIYDDSWP
+112 YLVYDDSWP
-121 LGPEMRRPDITFL
+121 LDSEIRRPDITFL
-134 GAPLSQL
+134 GAPLAQL
-141 CAQRFSTVKERI
+141 CAQRFGTVKERI

-164 AALLALPEDELSKQ
+164 AALLALPVDELSKQ
-178 LVAAYSRRPHL
+178 LVAAYSRRPQL
-189 LEDNQAALHLG
+189 LEDNQAALQLG
-200 YQYALEHFSCPLPFH
+200 YQYALENFPCPLPFH
-215 VERMGAPDGRILI
+215 VEQMGAPDGRILI

-233 VALGAVF
+233 VALGAVY

-261 IRLCARYRRHP
+261 IRLCAQYRRHP

-280 DYLIVQAEDELAAL
+280 DYLILQAEDELAAL

-367 RHILLFPADPRE
+367 RHILLFPSDPRE
-379 CFLHTVQAFDL
+379 CFLHTVKAFDL

-411 EVRELTWDDTYRP
+411 EVPELTWDDSYRP

-437 LERFWRYG
+437 LEHFWRYG
-445 DPDSEGTTPRAVP
+445 DPDPEWTTPRAVP
-458 GESPRAGHL
+458 GETPEAGHL

-474 FRAAYTERPD
+474 FRAVYTERPD
-484 EYQEVMDRLLR
+484 EYQEVVDRLLR
-495 KHRAAAEHLPPPVVE
+495 KHRAAAQHLPPPVVE
-510 VREGAPFG
+510 LHAGAPFG
-518 VITLGSCDLAV
+518 VITMGSCDLAV
-529 REALEALPGPAPSYL
+529 REALEQLPGPAPSYL

-551 PPAVA
+551 PAAVA
-556 RFIESH
+556 DFMAAH

-568 EQNRDAQL
+568 EQNRDGQL
-576 RSLLLIETGA
+576 RSLLLIETGF
-586 GAERLRPVLSYGG
+586 GGERLRPVLSYGG
-599 LPLTASFVRERILEL
+599 LPITASFIRDRILEQ
-614 EGAL
+614 ESPQ

>member
-1 MKTEEKPSQG
+1 MAKVQLPEAPSR
-11 EQDEPA
+11 A
-17 VPVRRGV
+17 RV
-24 NEFALKFATVNGTG
+24 NEFAIKLANVNGTG
-38 SASANNLILRSIFR
+38 SASTNNLLMQTIFR

-79 QLGHT
+79 QSGHT
-84 ARPSSFDL
+84 ARTASFDL

-102 QDIGEVASGG
+102 QDIGEVAPGG
-112 YLIYDDSWP
+112 YLVYDDSWP
-121 LGPEMRRPDITFL
+121 LDPEMRRSDITFL
-134 GAPLSQL
+134 GAPLAQL
-141 CAQRFSTVKERI
+141 CAQRFNTVKERI

-164 AALLALPEDELSKQ
+164 AALLALPVDELSKQ
-178 LVAAYSRRPHL
+178 LVAAYSRRPQL
-189 LEDNQAALHLG
+189 LEDNQAALQLG
-200 YQYALEHFSCPLPFH
+200 YQYALENFPCPLPFH
-215 VERMGAPDGRILI
+215 VEQMGAPDGRILI

-233 VALGAVF
+233 VALGAVY

-261 IRLCARYRRHP
+261 IRLCAQYRRHP

-280 DYLIVQAEDELAAL
+280 DYLILQAEDELAAL

-367 RHILLFPADPRE
+367 RHILLFPSDPRE

-411 EVRELTWDDTYRP
+411 EVPELTWDDSYRP

-430 SPGELER
+430 SPEELER
-437 LERFWRYG
+437 LEHFWRYG
-445 DPDSEGTTPRAVP
+445 DPDPEWTTPRAVP
-458 GESPRAGHL
+458 GETPRAGHL

-474 FRAAYTERPD
+474 LRAVYTERPD
-484 EYQEVMDRLLR
+484 EYQEVVDRLLR
-495 KHRAAAEHLPPPVVE
+495 KHRAAAQHLPPPVVE
-510 VREGAPFG
+510 LHEGAPFG
-518 VITLGSCDLAV
+518 VITMGSCDLAV
-529 REALEALPGPAPSYL
+529 REALEHLPGPAPSYL

-551 PPAVA
+551 PAAVA
-556 RFIESH
+556 EFMAAH

-568 EQNRDAQL
+568 EQNRDGQL
-576 RSLLLIETGA
+576 RSLLLIETGF
-586 GAERLRPVLSYGG
+586 GGERLRPVLSYGG
-599 LPLTASFVRERILEL
+599 LPITASFIRDRILEQ
-614 EGAL
+614 ESPQ

>member
-1 MKTEEKPSQG
+1 MAEVQLPEAPSR
-11 EQDEPA
+11 A
-17 VPVRRGV
+17 RV
-24 NEFALKFATVNGTG
+24 NEFAIKLANVNGTG
-38 SASANNLILRSIFR
+38 SASTNNLLMQTIFR

-79 QLGHT
+79 QSGHT
-84 ARPSSFDL
+84 ARTASFDL

-112 YLIYDDSWP
+112 YLVYDDSWP
-121 LGPEMRRPDITFL
+121 LDSEMRRPDITFL
-134 GAPLSQL
+134 GAPLAQL
-141 CAQRFSTVKERI
+141 CAQRFGTVKERI

-164 AALLALPEDELSKQ
+164 AALLALPVDELSKQ
-178 LVAAYSRRPHL
+178 LVAAYSRRPQL
-189 LEDNQAALHLG
+189 LEDNQAALQLG
-200 YQYALEHFSCPLPFH
+200 YQYALENFPCPLPFH
-215 VERMGAPDGRILI
+215 VEQMGAPDGRILI

-233 VALGAVF
+233 VALGAVY

-261 IRLCARYRRHP
+261 IRLCAQYRRHP

-280 DYLIVQAEDELAAL
+280 DYLILQAEDELAAL

-367 RHILLFPADPRE
+367 RHILLFPSDPRE
-379 CFLHTVQAFDL
+379 CFLHTVKAFDL

-411 EVRELTWDDTYRP
+411 EVPELTWDDSYRP

-430 SPGELER
+430 SPEELER

-445 DPDSEGTTPRAVP
+445 DPDPEWTTPRAVP
-458 GESPRAGHL
+458 GETPRAGHL

-474 FRAAYTERPD
+474 LRAVYTERPD
-484 EYQEVMDRLLR
+484 EYQEVVDRLLR
-495 KHRAAAEHLPPPVVE
+495 KHRAAAQHLPPPVVE
-510 VREGAPFG
+510 MHEGAPFG
-518 VITLGSCDLAV
+518 VITMGSCDLAV
-529 REALEALPGPAPSYL
+529 REALEQLPGPAPSYL

-551 PPAVA
+551 PAAVA
-556 RFIESH
+556 EFVAAH

-568 EQNRDAQL
+568 EQNRDGQL
-576 RSLLLIETGA
+576 RSLLLIETGF
-586 GAERLRPVLSYGG
+586 GGERLRPVLSYGG
-599 LPLTASFVRERILEL
+599 LPITASFIRDRILEQ
-614 EGAL
+614 ESPK

>member
-1 MKTEEKPSQG
+1 MAKVQLPEAPSR
-11 EQDEPA
+11 A
-17 VPVRRGV
+17 RV
-24 NEFALKFATVNGTG
+24 NEFAIKLANVNGTG
-38 SASANNLILRSIFR
+38 SASTNNLLMQTIFR

-79 QLGHT
+79 QSGHT
-84 ARPSSFDL
+84 ARTASFDL

-102 QDIGEVASGG
+102 QDIGEVAPGG
-112 YLIYDDSWP
+112 YLVYDDSWP
-121 LGPEMRRPDITFL
+121 LDPEMRRSDITFL
-134 GAPLSQL
+134 GAPLAQL
-141 CAQRFSTVKERI
+141 CAQRFNTVKERI

-164 AALLALPEDELSKQ
+164 AALLALPVDELSKQ
-178 LVAAYSRRPHL
+178 LVAAYSRRPQL
-189 LEDNQAALHLG
+189 LEDNQAALQLG
-200 YQYALEHFSCPLPFH
+200 YQYALENFPCPLPFH
-215 VERMGAPDGRILI
+215 VEQMGAPDGRILI

-261 IRLCARYRRHP
+261 IRLCSQYRRRP

-280 DYLIVQAEDELAAL
+280 DYLILQAEDELAAL

-367 RHILLFPADPRE
+367 RHILLFPSDPRE

-411 EVRELTWDDTYRP
+411 EVPELTWDDSYRP

-430 SPGELER
+430 SPEELER
-437 LERFWRYG
+437 LEHFWRYG
-445 DPDSEGTTPRAVP
+445 DPDPEWTTPRAVP
-458 GESPRAGHL
+458 GETPRAGHL

-474 FRAAYTERPD
+474 LRAVYTERPD
-484 EYQEVMDRLLR
+484 EYQEVVDRLLR
-495 KHRAAAEHLPPPVVE
+495 KHRAAAQHLPPPVVE
-510 VREGAPFG
+510 LHEGAPFG
-518 VITLGSCDLAV
+518 VITMGSCDLAV
-529 REALEALPGPAPSYL
+529 REALEHLPGPAPSYL

-551 PPAVA
+551 PAAVA
-556 RFIESH
+556 EFMAAH

-568 EQNRDAQL
+568 EQNRDGQL
-576 RSLLLIETGA
+576 RSLLLIETGF
-586 GAERLRPVLSYGG
+586 GGERLRPVLSYGG
-599 LPLTASFVRERILEL
+599 LPITASFIRDRILEQ
-614 EGAL
+614 ESPQ

>member
-1 MKTEEKPSQG
+1 MAATQLP
-11 EQDEPA
+11 PA
-17 VPVRRGV
+17 PPTAAV
-24 NEFALKFATVNGTG
+24 NEFAIKLANVNGTG
-38 SASANNLILRSIFR
+38 SASTNNLLMQTIFR

-79 QLGHT
+79 QSGHT
-84 ARPSSFDL
+84 ARSASFDL
-92 MVAMNGQTYQ
+92 MVAMNGQTYE
-102 QDIGEVASGG
+102 QDIAEVSSGG
-112 YLIYDDSWP
+112 YLVYDDSWP
-121 LGPEMRRPDITFL
+121 LDPQMRRPDITFL
-134 GAPLSQL
+134 GAPLAQL
-141 CAQRFSTVKERI
+141 CAERFATVKERI

-164 AALLALPEDELSKQ
+164 AALLALPLDELSRQ
-178 LVAAYSRRPHL
+178 LVAAYSRRPQL
-189 LEDNQAALHLG
+189 LESNQAALELG
-200 YQYALEHFSCPLPFH
+200 FRYATEHFACPLPFH
-215 VERMGAPDGRILI
+215 VERLGAPEGRILI

-261 IRLCARYRRHP
+261 MRLCAQYRRHP
-272 GPDGREVN
+272 GPDGRQVH
-280 DYLIVQAEDELAAL
+280 DYLILQAEDELAAL
-294 GIVVGAS
+294 GIVVGAG

-367 RHILLFPADPRE
+367 RHILLFPSDPRE
-379 CFLHTVQAFDL
+379 CFEHTVKAFDL

-402 DLDIGMNDW
+402 DLDVGMNDW
-411 EVRELTWDDTYRP
+411 AVPEFTWDDSYRP

-430 SPGELER
+430 SSAELER
-437 LERFWRYG
+437 LEHFWRYG
-445 DPDSEGTTPRAVP
+445 DPDPEATTPRAVP
-458 GESPRAGHL
+458 GETPAAGHL

-484 EYQEVMDRLLR
+484 EYQQVVDRLLR
-495 KHRAAAEHLPPPVVE
+495 KHRAAAAHLPPPVVE
-510 VREGAPFG
+510 LKEGAEFG
-518 VITLGSCDLAV
+518 VITMGSCDLAV
-529 REALEALPGPAPSYL
+529 REALEQLPGPAASYL

-551 PPAVA
+551 PPQVQQ
-556 RFIESH
+556 FIEAH
-562 PHCYVV
+562 PRCYVV

-576 RSLLLIETGA
+576 RSLLLIETGVA
-586 GAERLRPVLSYGG
+586 GERMRQVLSYGG
-599 LPLTASFVRERILEL
+599 LPITAAFIRDQILEQ
-614 EGAL
+614 EGLG